1 VGLGTHSASRKTT
14 AAAGWNLSCRTQ
26 QRREASSKT
35 GTPLC
40 MGWARHCPKG
50 TQPWCRLV
58 RQLFFFVIILRGRR
72 SPLVGGAAFQGGCNG
87 LGPRTQRAAA
97 IDGIHRDGIRLSK
110 LCAAAAVHSS
120 ILSLGKAGFI
130 ADTWRRV
137 YCGHPIRVLMQQG
150 VPTQN
155 DAGQQCQLQGVQV
168 GTLRADMTVSH
179 SSLRRVRGLTRAVA
193 APRRRLLITC
203 GVPAPV
209 SRHGYSTAIHKLR
222 RHALAAFGPPALIGS
237 RFVQD
242 GFAPGFSAAR
252 FRMGTMGLGLA
263 IPRQRFV
270 IIRLALYV
278 STQS

>member
-1 VGLGTHSASRKTT
+1 
-14 AAAGWNLSCRTQ
+14 
-26 QRREASSKT
+26 
-35 GTPLC
+35 
-40 MGWARHCPKG
+40 MGWAPGHSGLPLLMAFIAMAFVS
-50 TQPWCRLV
+50 PNFA
-58 RQLFFFVIILRGRR
+58 QLLRCT
-72 SPLVGGAAFQGGCNG
+72 AAFFPWARQG
-87 LGPRTQRAAA
+87 LLRTP
-97 IDGIHRDGIRLSK
+97 G
-110 LCAAAAVHSS
+110 
-120 ILSLGKAGFI
+120 AGFI

-252 FRMGTMGLGLA
+252 FRMVQWGLD
-263 IPRQRFV
+263 
-270 IIRLALYV
+270 
-278 STQS
+278 